1 MGDEYYIRQAHSAID
16 SLATELIQAKKDLE
30 EQKALTCGKLMTVAD
45 YPMGKVMASISS
57 YKTPA
62 NARKEVEALYQKC
75 LSMKEA
81 NQAAIKNNQVVYD
94 SLRKLIAAIGIP
106 SSYNK
111 IVNRRSYKTES
122 VSYDWTDGLWRLVP
136 TYDGWPDVQRT
147 YDQKIA
153 DIVKWEGELAAKA
166 EAEKRQSELDAQNI
180 EKIKVL
186 GVLADRYGL
195 PITATYEEILDAI
208 LSKDKYLALGHSLR
222 LNRGDWSEGPYH
234 ARCGLDRFDVVS
246 DIDHA
251 IYKELR
257 DLIDDWQ
264 GDGRCFR
271 DAEYCYDNL
280 FSMVDPQL
288 FADYTKIIGYEEY

>member
-1 MGDEYYIRQAHSAID
+1 MRDEYYVKQAHSAID
-16 SLATELIQAKKDLE
+16 SLATELTQAKKDLE
-30 EQKALTCGKLMTVAD
+30 EQKALTCGKIMPVID
-45 YPMGKVMASISS
+45 YPMGQVMASMSS

-62 NARKEVEALYQKC
+62 NARKEVDALYQKC
-75 LSMKEA
+75 RSLKDA
-81 NQAAIKNNQVVYD
+81 NQAAIKNNQAVYD

-106 SSYNK
+106 SCYTK
-111 IVNRRSYKTES
+111 IINRRSYKTES
-122 VSYDWTDGLWRLVP
+122 ISYDWVDGLRRLVP
-136 TYDGWPDVQRT
+136 THDGWPDVQRT
-147 YDQKIA
+147 YDQKTA
-153 DIVKWEGELAAKA
+153 DIVEWERELAAKG
-166 EAEKRQSELDAQNI
+166 EAEKRQAEADAQNI

-186 GVLADRYGL
+186 GILADRYGL

-234 ARCGLDRFDVVS
+234 ARCGLDHFDVVS
-246 DIDHA
+246 DTDHA

-271 DAEYCYDNL
+271 DAEYCYDRL
-280 FSMVDPQL
+280 FSMSDQQL
-288 FADYTKIIGYEEY
+288 FADYMKIIGYAEF